1 MYIYMHMC
9 LHIYICK
16 FFTKFRFFNIL
27 YEITGLPGSV
37 MSVVKS
43 AAFEG
48 GAKGPSMQSVVSIL
62 KGRGIDVESQ
72 SVKV

>member
-1 MYIYMHMC
+1 MHLEMYI
-9 LHIYICK
+9 
-16 FFTKFRFFNIL
+16 FFMKYRFLSIL

-62 KGRGIDVESQ
+62 KGKGIDVESQ

>member
-1 MYIYMHMC
+1 LKIHRISISNY
-9 LHIYICK
+9 
-16 FFTKFRFFNIL
+16 F

-37 MSVVKS
+37 KSVIKS

-48 GAKGPSMQSVVSIL
+48 GAKGPTMQSVVSIL
-62 KGRGIDVESQ
+62 NERGIQVESQ